1 MSLAHPI
8 LSLSQPPRKAGGT
21 VAAALPPAQSEVYG
35 HLTLARRVWCIGA
48 IHADVSRL
56 MAVHDQMAGRLRQG
70 DRLVYLGNMIG
81 QGQASVD
88 TIDELLAFR
97 RHFLALP
104 GSEPWDIVHLRGA
117 QEEMWSKLAQL
128 QFAPNPRE
136 VLAWMIGQ
144 GVGATIRSY
153 GIDPDTGFG
162 HCRDG
167 VLAITRW
174 TARLMQAVHDHPGH
188 DELLSSLRRYATTGA
203 DGLLFVNAGLDTGRP
218 LSEQRDTFWWG
229 SGCGFPADAPAYG
242 DFRLIVRGFDRESG
256 GPWVAPHRASIDG
269 GCGFGGKLVAACF
282 APEGSLLDW
291 LEV

>member
-1 MSLAHPI
+1 MATAH
-8 LSLSQPPRKAGGT
+8 
-21 VAAALPPAQSEVYG
+21 SEVFG
-35 HLTLARRVWCIGA
+35 RLEWARRVWCLGA
-48 IHADVSRL
+48 IHADLARL
-56 MAVHDQMAGRLRQG
+56 TGVHDALAARLRPG

-81 QGQASVD
+81 HGPAAVD

-104 GSEPWDIVHLRGA
+104 GMEPWDIVHLRGA
-117 QEEMWSKLAQL
+117 QEEMWTKLAQL

-153 GIDPDTGFG
+153 GIDPDSGFG

-174 TARLMQAVHDHPGH
+174 TARLMQAVHDRPGH
-188 DELLSSLRRYATTGA
+188 DEILSGLRRYATTGPA
-203 DGLLFVNAGLDTGRP
+203 GLLFVNAGLDTGRP

-229 SGCGFPADAPAYG
+229 SGTGFPAEGPAYG
-242 DFRLIVRGFDRESG
+242 DFRLIVRGFDRAGG
-256 GPWVAPHRASIDG
+256 GPRLGPHRATVDG

-282 APEGSLLDW
+282 EPDGTVADW
-291 LEV
+291 LEI